1 MARPLSSVESK
12 VFQETE
18 LFQDVSVPFF
28 LRLRLS
34 IQSANSTLQRLM
46 RMTKLIDN
54 NQSLRPRQ
62 RQSVLTKL
70 GQHEAK
76 LGDLASKYTVS
87 GSLLLFDLIADNIL
101 CIIGRVRQTETPAP
115 TFLT

>member
-1 MARPLSSVESK
+1 MARPLSSVEPK

-18 LFQDVSVPFF
+18 LCQDVSVPFF

-34 IQSANSTLQRLM
+34 IQPANSTLQRLM

-54 NQSLRPRQ
+54 NQSLGPRQ

-70 GQHEAK
+70 DQHEAK
-76 LGDLASKYTVS
+76 LGDLASKYTVR
-87 GSLLLFDLIADNIL
+87 GSPLLSDSITDNIL
-101 CIIGRVRQTETPAP
+101 CIIGCVRQT
-115 TFLT
+115 